1 MILLLGATGLLGHNV
16 LKLLLSQGRRVRCI
30 VRKGSFLDPAV
41 TGVAT
46 PGQLELVS
54 GSILDEGLLGDCVVG
69 CKAVVNCA
77 GVTDMTLG
85 SIDDY
90 RPVNTDLP
98 LILARLLGGLG
109 GGTLIDVSSANTVD
123 AGSADSPAEFDHALS
138 YACLAKTGLS
148 LDGVREVSIVVRT
161 AETGPEFRITLRD
174 SDLLLY
180 DSGTPSDSVELT
192 LYFADEDGT
201 FLLTEKRTVQA
212 ASHEELPLLALNEL
226 LIPPAG
232 NRMRSALPPGTTVRL
247 ASVANGVCSVD
258 FNEDFAKN
266 RFPEEQAQQLSVLSV
281 VNTLCEL
288 EGIEQ
293 VKLLVNGVADPLS
306 AYETLDLSRPLL
318 PDSAAVGPIRQ
329 ELGEFAGT
337 LCLPD
342 FGDAEGRV
350 RLHRLTVRARA
361 RGSALQEEALLL
373 VLFARTAQNGLDA
386 PFAAAPVPLSV
397 KTFNG
402 ICQVKLEAGTL
413 PTEDGAREQAMR
425 SIVATLC
432 TLPTVHA
439 VELYEGGAILPECP
453 RSPNADWFA
462 LARTPGTE

>member
-1 MILLLGATGLLGHNV
+1 MKRLSILLCV
-16 LKLLLSQGRRVRCI
+16 LLLLSACGAGETPPPMEQPVTFYYRTAETDFSSADGVIRGETRDLGTGTFTDFTIFQLYLQGPL
-30 VRKGSFLDPAV
+30 SP
-41 TGVAT
+41 
-46 PGQLELVS
+46 ELIS
-54 GSILDEGLLGDCVVG
+54 PISSDTSLLGVSRLSG
-69 CKAVVNCA
+69 
-77 GVTDMTLG
+77 GVLE
-85 SIDDY
+85 I
-90 RPVNTDLP
+90 
-98 LILARLLGGLG
+98 RLRR
-109 GGTLIDVSSANTVD
+109 
-123 AGSADSPAEFDHALS
+123 SADSPAEFDHALS

-373 VLFARTAQNGLDA
+373 VIFARTAQNGLDA